1 MPRRGGAD
9 MKFLVSTWPTEEGL
23 KTLPPS
29 ADFAAQIAWIK
40 AHLAD
45 GTIEAVYHAPNRAV
59 SVYNAASVEAV
70 NALIDSI
77 PLSKFMNRTVEPL
90 TDLFEQMEGV
100 LDYLRGKEAS
110 R

>member
-1 MPRRGGAD
+1 

-23 KTLPPS
+23 KSLPAA

-40 AHLAD
+40 AHVAD
-45 GTIEAVYHAPNRAV
+45 GTIDATYHAPNRAV
-59 SVYNAASVEAV
+59 AVYNADSIEAV

-77 PLSKFMNRTVEPL
+77 PLSRFMNRTVEPL
-90 TDLFEQMEGV
+90 AELFEQMDGV
-100 LDYLRGKEAS
+100 LAYLRKQEAK